1 MPKNIKE
8 SVVIFI
14 QLLVFYVLPLFT
26 PKGQEMGLIL
36 FVVVATLI
44 LSSIF
49 GFISNNKLKY
59 FYPIFISVLFIPS
72 IFIYYND
79 SAFIYVFWHLLEAYL
94 GLLIGVGI
102 KFLITNKQ
110 DK

>member
-14 QLLVFYVLPLFT
+14 QLLFFYVLPLFT

-102 KFLITNKQ
+102 KFLITDKQ

>member
-79 SAFIYVFWHLLEAYL
+79 SAFIYVF
-94 GLLIGVGI
+94 GI
-102 KFLITNKQ
+102 Y
-110 DK
+110 

>member
-102 KFLITNKQ
+102 KFLITDKQ

>member
-79 SAFIYVFWHLLEAYL
+79 SAFIYVFCHLLEAYL